1 MFRMAA
7 RNIKDNTSES
17 VSEEQ
22 IKSVL
27 RRSLDEVFLL
37 FFTQGLCQRRMLR
50 GQFSI
55 LYMESVTVKTTISP
69 TVNMVLL
76 NQTDFSNKTLIHL
89 HFDIFISSLFSK
101 CCFDINSH
109 LGIASD
115 MPIDHKSLIS

>member
-1 MFRMAA
+1 MAA

-27 RRSLDEVFLL
+27 RRSLDEVLLL
-37 FFTQGLCQRRMLR
+37 FSTQGLPVCQRRMLR

-55 LYMESVTVKTTISP
+55 LYTERVTVKTTISP

-89 HFDIFISSLFSK
+89 HFDIFISSLFQ
-101 CCFDINSH
+101 NVV
-109 LGIASD
+109 L
-115 MPIDHKSLIS
+115 M